1 MAVVDRIILVRVLV
15 GIGMVA
21 WCSLAWGQAPA
32 AMTAA
37 PATTMTAR
45 GTQAESSAQPQ
56 RNEGPAARTGFQMAF
71 RTGLK
76 FPFGDAT
83 GRNGDE
89 LARRYAYQLPIIFDL
104 GAKVHEAIFIGAY
117 FGLGFGSEGSDGRI
131 EAYCDDNDDNFQ
143 NDVSCSTLSIE
154 LGLRGQYHFQPGK
167 SFNPYLGYG
176 IGFAASHQSI
186 RDQSSGYTEESRS
199 SGVDYAKLEAGI
211 DFRQRVVGVGP
222 FLELTAGRFNKEVSE
237 VNGDETFNGSID
249 QRAWHFWL
257 MVGARFVLFP

>member
-1 MAVVDRIILVRVLV
+1 MPVLDRIIFARLLIGV
-15 GIGMVA
+15 GIAG
-21 WCSLAWGQAPA
+21 WCSLAGAQQAVA
-32 AMTAA
+32 TAA
-37 PATTMTAR
+37 PAA
-45 GTQAESSAQPQ
+45 GQGAPPESSEQPD
-56 RNEGPAARTGFQMAF
+56 EGPAARTGFQMAF

-83 GRNGDE
+83 GRKGDE

-104 GAKVHEAIFIGAY
+104 GAKVHEAIYVGGY

-154 LGLRGQYHFQPGK
+154 LGLRAQYHFQPGK
-167 SFNPYLGYG
+167 TWNPYLGYG
-176 IGFAASHQSI
+176 IGFAAVYQSL

-199 SGVDYAKLEAGI
+199 SGVDYVKLETGI
-211 DFRQRVVGVGP
+211 DFRKRVVGIGP

-237 VNGDETFNGSID
+237 VNDDETFDGSID